1 MEKGFVMS
9 HVNQA
14 IITTETQCDRSLT
27 RQITNKVHACM
38 HVCVCLY
45 IYIYRV
51 KCNSL
56 PCLDTMTKQWA
67 PWSRV
72 LCEKLEASQ
81 LVRFHTFYGTWKFST
96 VFTRAHHLSLSWVRL
111 FQCMPLH
118 FISLISIMLPSTP
131 RSSKWSCSFRFS
143 YQNSVCSSLPLMYA
157 VYPAHLII
165 LHLITGIILDEES
178 KSCSFSVCSFVQSH
192 VIFALLREIICPR

>member
-56 PCLDTMTKQWA
+56 PCLDTMTKQ
-67 PWSRV
+67 
-72 LCEKLEASQ
+72 
-81 LVRFHTFYGTWKFST
+81 
-96 VFTRAHHLSLSWVRL
+96 
-111 FQCMPLH
+111 
-118 FISLISIMLPSTP
+118 
-131 RSSKWSCSFRFS
+131 
-143 YQNSVCSSLPLMYA
+143 
-157 VYPAHLII
+157 
-165 LHLITGIILDEES
+165 
-178 KSCSFSVCSFVQSH
+178 
-192 VIFALLREIICPR
+192 